1 MLAYH
6 TRIWDKKNSTFYQI
20 NCQMH
25 VSNEVI
31 VENVFGE
38 SCLSETKE
46 KRYRTWLL
54 RTMMLWM
61 KIALSEVYNSDF
73 ILRDERRKCMCDIL
87 GCTLLGMPGRMSRI
101 VIVQQKK

>member
-1 MLAYH
+1 
-6 TRIWDKKNSTFYQI
+6 
-20 NCQMH
+20 MH
-25 VSNEVI
+25 VSNDVM

-38 SCLSETKE
+38 SCLSGTKK

-73 ILRDERRKCMCDIL
+73 IRREERRECLCDIL
-87 GCTLLGMPGRMSRI
+87 GCTLFSMPGRMSRI